1 MKKTTIK
8 MFLRKNLIVLLFL
21 SATVVV
27 LQGCYPYDDRTVSNS
42 DVVATFY
49 ESGTNFSALVTYFMP
64 DSVFEIDSNGDIVPA
79 DINSSYAQQILTSTN
94 NNLEEMG
101 YQMAANLNAADVVVE
116 ALVTSSTWV
125 SGGCYGG
132 YYSYWYPYYGWC
144 YPVAYTYTTG
154 TILLVMSVPETNNFS
169 TVWVAGINGILGS
182 TTSSTTSRINK
193 DIDQAFN
200 QSPYLRGSK

>member
-1 MKKTTIK
+1 MKKTSLK
-8 MFLRKNLIVLLFL
+8 MFLRKGLFFLLFL
-21 SATVVV
+21 SAAAVV
-27 LQGCYPYDDRTVSNS
+27 LQSCYPYDDQSPTNS
-42 DVVATFY
+42 DVIATFY
-49 ESGTNFSALVTYFMP
+49 EEGTNFSALVTYFMP

-79 DINSSYAQQILTSTN
+79 DMNANNAQQILTSIN
-94 NNLEEMG
+94 NNLANMG
-101 YQMAANLNAADVVVE
+101 YTVAANLNAADVVVE

-154 TILLVMSVPETNNFS
+154 TLLIVMSVPGANSFN
-169 TVWVAGINGILGS
+169 TVWVAGCNGVISGTVTSGRLSSDIN
-182 TTSSTTSRINK
+182 
-193 DIDQAFN
+193 QAFT